1 VADLSGLFLETG
13 IVEISKRIE
22 SGVLTGEDIR
32 DEVKRAVASSEGDVH
47 AWVIIDPERIAEKSF
62 TDLQRPYGYHAH
74 GLRGIPFGAKDIFNT
89 KDFPTERGSLAWE
102 GYMPGN
108 NARVLDS
115 LGSHGAVLIGKTV
128 TAELAVDEES
138 MCRNPHNLRYSPGTS
153 SGGSAAVCATGMVPF
168 ALATQ
173 SGASIARP
181 ASFTGVFG
189 YKPSLGLV
197 PRTGVLKTAD
207 TLDTVGFLAS
217 RAENLRPVLEGMR
230 VRGADYPFVY
240 ANIDC
245 APERTVQQ
253 PERPRIGV
261 LRTPWWESSEIEVRS
276 AFERCLGAVDSDHSL
291 EVEEISW
298 PTFLDEVHSLHHLLY
313 CKSLAYY
320 FSEEYE
326 KYQSGFSKVLKE
338 KLEIGRGISGPQY
351 MDAVKRQDEISS
363 SLDLVLSEFDAVITL
378 STTQTAP
385 LRGDYPSA
393 DPSLIWTFTGI
404 PAAAFPLELSS
415 SALPIGAQIIGRRWD
430 DFRVIALLEKLAV
443 SGAIPSRSLPTTYEA
458 GQPMSSKSAT
468 RVGNPHG
475 LA

>member
-1 VADLSGLFLETG
+1 
-13 IVEISKRIE
+13 
-22 SGVLTGEDIR
+22 VLTTEDIR
-32 DEVKRAVASSEGDVH
+32 DEVNRTLASSEEDVQ
-47 AWVIIDPERIAEKSF
+47 AWVVVDPDRIAEKSL
-62 TDLQRPYGYHAH
+62 TNLQRPYGYHAH

-89 KDFPTERGSLAWE
+89 KDFPTERGSLAWQ

-115 LGSHGAVLIGKTV
+115 LSSHGAIVIGKTA

-138 MCRNPHNLRYSPGTS
+138 VCRNPHNLRYSPGTS
-153 SGGSAAVCATGMVPF
+153 SGGSAVACATGVVPF

-189 YKPSLGLV
+189 FKPSLGLV

-207 TLDTVGFLAS
+207 TLDTIGFLSS

-240 ANIDC
+240 ANIDRDS
-245 APERTVQQ
+245 ESTVQQ
-253 PERPRIGV
+253 PEHRRIGV

-276 AFERCLGAVDSDHSL
+276 AFDRFLVEVDSDHLL
-291 EVEEISW
+291 EVEEIPW
-298 PTFLDEVHSLHHLLY
+298 PAFLDGVHSLHHVLY
-313 CKSLAYY
+313 CKSLSYY

-326 KYQSGFSKVLKE
+326 KYESGFSKVLKD
-338 KLEIGRGISGPQY
+338 KLELGRGISGPQY

-385 LRGDYPSA
+385 LRGEFPSV

-415 SALPIGAQIIGRRWD
+415 SSLPIGAQIIGRRWD
-430 DFRVIALLEKLAV
+430 DFRVIALLEKLAL
-443 SGAIPSRSLPTTYEA
+443 SGAIPSRSLPTSYES
-458 GQPMSSKSAT
+458 G
-468 RVGNPHG
+468 
-475 LA
+475 

>member
-1 VADLSGLFLETG
+1 MADQRGLFLEVG
-13 IVEISKRIE
+13 ISEISKQLE
-22 SGVLTGEDIR
+22 TGALTAEDICE
-32 DEVKRAVASSEGDVH
+32 EVKRILALSEEEVKS
-47 AWVIIDPERIAEKSF
+47 WVRVDPERITEESG
-62 TDLQRPYGYHAH
+62 TGIQRPYGFRAD
-74 GLRGIPFGAKDIFNT
+74 GLRGIPFGAKDVFNT

-108 NARVLDS
+108 DARVLDS
-115 LGSHGAVLIGKTV
+115 LGSHGGVLIGKTV

-153 SGGSAAVCATGMVPF
+153 SGGSAVACATGMVPF

-189 YKPSLGLV
+189 FKPSLGLV

-230 VRGADYPFVY
+230 VRGPDYPFVY

-245 APERTVQQ
+245 APEKSVQQ
-253 PERPRIGV
+253 SKHLKIGA
-261 LRTPWWESSEIEVRS
+261 LRSPWWESSEIEVRS
-276 AFERCLGAVDSDHSL
+276 AFDSSLDSVDDLDSL
-291 EVEEISW
+291 EVEEIPW
-298 PTFLDEVHSLHHLLY
+298 PAFLDEVHSLHHLIY
-313 CKSLAYY
+313 CKSLSYY

-326 KYQSGFSKVLKE
+326 KYQSGFSEVLKG
-338 KLEIGRGISGPQY
+338 KLELGREISGSQY
-351 MDAVKRQDEISS
+351 MEAVKRQDEISH
-363 SLDLVLSEFDAVITL
+363 SLDLVLREFDAVITL

-385 LRGDYPSA
+385 LRGDFPSV

-415 SALPIGAQIIGRRWD
+415 LSLPIGAQIIGRRWD
-430 DFRVIALLEKLAV
+430 DFQVIALLEKLAASDV
-443 SGAIPSRSLPTTYEA
+443 IPRRSLPTIYEA
-458 GQPMSSKSAT
+458 
-468 RVGNPHG
+468 
-475 LA
+475 